1 MPQCAVGH
9 AGISHL
15 FAPPSSAYRVND
27 RVQGGIQPYSLL
39 TKKKERQRQPIKDRA
54 ESESRSV
61 MSDSLQ
67 PHGLYSPWNSPG
79 LNTGV
84 GSRSLLQW
92 IFPTQGWNSGL
103 PHCRWTLY
111 QLSHKGSPRILEWVA
126 YPFSSGSSWPV
137 NRTRVSCAAC
147 GFFINWALREAQR
160 QAWGLAYRFQKW
172 LPQWPTPLTGHNC
185 DIQARLDTRQGEPEG
200 IIVPASVLQKARR
213 SGLWVTHG

>member
-1 MPQCAVGH
+1 MWLSLVPQCAVGH

-54 ESESRSV
+54 KSESRSV

-103 PHCRWTLY
+103 PHCSQILY
-111 QLSHKGSPRILEWVA
+111 QLSHKGSPRVLEWVA
-126 YPFSSGSSWPV
+126 YPSSSRSSRPGNQSGVSCIAGAGKPLYLPSILQSKSLHPVCTSESSGGPLKSTDAWFPPESLLE
-137 NRTRVSCAAC
+137 C
-147 GFFINWALREAQR
+147 GPGTVFI
-160 QAWGLAYRFQKW
+160 F
-172 LPQWPTPLTGHNC
+172 
-185 DIQARLDTRQGEPEG
+185 IF
-200 IIVPASVLQKARR
+200 
-213 SGLWVTHG
+213 